1 MQLTD
6 LKITAMNSPAM
17 SPAVFA
23 LFLFALAASCT
34 VEKSTTP
41 AQQAPATSSSE
52 VWFGGSFDE
61 GVAQARATQ
70 KLVFVDFFTTWCP
83 PCKKLD
89 KDTFSAAEVKAEL
102 AKMVS
107 IKIDAE
113 SPAGVPVAKKYRVGA
128 YPTLLVTDGKGLE
141 VGRLVGFHTPDQLLA
156 KLAEFRARPAR

>member
-1 MQLTD
+1 MKTS
-6 LKITAMNSPAM
+6 AMNPTVVES
-17 SPAVFA
+17 AVCA
-23 LFLFALAASCT
+23 LFLVALAASCT
-34 VEKSTTP
+34 VEKTTS
-41 AQQAPATSSSE
+41 PATATDSSESAHGE

-89 KDTFSAAEVKAEL
+89 KETFTDAAVKSEL

-107 IKIDAE
+107 MKIDAE